1 MTTDPVSERRGYGD
15 DGLEADDLQPD
26 PIAQLQAWLHHAGTS
41 DQGVEASAMTLATVD
56 REGRPAARTVLLRRI
71 KNGRLYFYTSYG
83 SRKARHLDDNANV
96 ALLFRWA
103 NPARQ
108 VEILLRR
115 PRHRRGVR
123 RLLRLAPPGI
133 AARRARLPPVGTDRE
148 PPGPRRAPCRHR
160 GHGGD
165 RRGAPAGRLGRL
177 RGHAEALRVLA
188 GPGRPAPRPLR
199 VRVRAGCVAHLATG
213 ALTRALRRSGTETV

>member
-15 DGLEADDLQPD
+15 DGLEADDLQAD

-108 VEILLRR
+108 VEVLGSAVRATAAESDAYFASR
-115 PRHRRGVR
+115 PRGSQLGAHASPQSAPIESRRVLDERLAEIEAMVGTGEVPRPEGWGGYVVTPR
-123 RLLRLAPPGI
+123 RFEFWQGRDDRLHDRFVYEFERGAWRISRLAP
-133 AARRARLPPVGTDRE
+133 
-148 PPGPRRAPCRHR
+148 
-160 GHGGD
+160 
-165 RRGAPAGRLGRL
+165 
-177 RGHAEALRVLA
+177 
-188 GPGRPAPRPLR
+188 
-199 VRVRAGCVAHLATG
+199 
-213 ALTRALRRSGTETV
+213 